1 MNFHFRILKNFFSL
15 KKFVITERYVKKSS
29 IMSRPR
35 NVTRIGL
42 FLSQENDRMG
52 KVINEACN
60 DALPA
65 ESGILSVQS
74 SLARLSSSI
83 RKYVLSKFRG
93 KIGFNKA
100 VVPSGT
106 RDEPSLAV
114 EWRQITNENV
124 CSIRRKSAE
133 MEDKFWISGSLSFGE
148 CACMAV
154 TK

>member
-1 MNFHFRILKNFFSL
+1 MINLEVLSTRGYSIWNLNFLSLKEENEFSHKFSFSNFKKIFFSL

-65 ESGILSVQS
+65 ESGSCPYNRS
-74 SLARLSSSI
+74 SLDYRRQFESTCC
-83 RKYVLSKFRG
+83 RNFEER
-93 KIGFNKA
+93 
-100 VVPSGT
+100 SG
-106 RDEPSLAV
+106 L
-114 EWRQITNENV
+114 
-124 CSIRRKSAE
+124 IRR
-133 MEDKFWISGSLSFGE
+133 SFHGARE
-148 CACMAV
+148 TNQV
-154 TK
+154 

>member
-1 MNFHFRILKNFFSL
+1 MNFLINFHFLILKNFFSL

-65 ESGILSVQS
+65 ESGSCPYN
-74 SLARLSSSI
+74 R
-83 RKYVLSKFRG
+83 
-93 KIGFNKA
+93 
-100 VVPSGT
+100 
-106 RDEPSLAV
+106 PSLDYR
-114 EWRQITNENV
+114 RQFESTCCRNFEER
-124 CSIRRKSAE
+124 SGLIRRSFHRARE
-133 MEDKFWISGSLSFGE
+133 TNQVQRWSGAKLQMKTCAAYVESRRKWRTSFG
-148 CACMAV
+148 
-154 TK
+154 